1 MKGETNL
8 YSDILLSYK
17 QRNGPSLPRQDFARS
32 QLEQRVKELAGILY
46 SNNFISCLLEENKIH
61 DIESYYHMLRV
72 GVSYDCVVQLNP
84 ELVSSIPKMSLEVV
98 GFIHDAGKKYIPDN
112 VLKKPG
118 RLDEYEIEIM
128 RCHNR
133 LSVILL
139 KKLEPMFPGITE
151 IGSRHHLYPRTGDER
166 RRGKRRRFVFDI
178 EYDERHCS
186 DRRKRERREHDPQ
199 IEAASRLLTICDIFD
214 ALSSPRI
221 YKESWGRGDVKIE
234 LEKEFGVHKEA
245 IQQLYLMFPRNA

>member
-1 MKGETNL
+1 MKGKTEL
-8 YSDILLSYK
+8 YYDILLSYK
-17 QRNGPSLPRQDFARS
+17 QRNGPSLPRQEFARS
-32 QLEQRVKELAGILY
+32 QLEKRVKELAGILH
-46 SNNFISCLLEENKIH
+46 SNALISYLLEENKNH

-84 ELVSSIPKMSLEVV
+84 ELVSLIPKSSLGVV
-98 GFIHDAGKKYIPDN
+98 GFIHDAGKKYIPGN

-128 RCHNR
+128 KCHNR

-151 IGSRHHLYPRTGDER
+151 IGSRHHLYPRTGCER
-166 RRGKRRRFVFDI
+166 RKGKRRRFVFDI
-178 EYDERHCS
+178 EYDERLCT
-186 DRRKRERREHDPQ
+186 DRRKRERRDYDPQ
-199 IEAASRLLTICDIFD
+199 IEAASRLLAICDIFD
-214 ALSSPRI
+214 ALSSPRV
-221 YKESWGRGDVKIE
+221 YKESWGRGDVRIE
-234 LEKEFGVHKEA
+234 LEKEFSQHKEA